1 MCMNATVVLN
11 DFSCRGAVHWLLRQV
26 RLVCEPPS
34 EISIPHPL
42 QTASITPDRPYA
54 SLLPTTSVTVSGN
67 RASAP
72 QHQRQQLPT
81 HGVNIGGAIAVRVQR
96 AADRTGIPTAPAQAA
111 NAMSTASSVKMVAH
125 LGSSGGGGD
134 GSGATGIDDT
144 AEMCTSGV
152 RHESWTGRPNIAGVQ
167 SNDQEGGRGGWFDS
181 PRPDA
186 SSNDFH
192 DTKAWI
198 NSWRDVEFEQPGGT
212 TESQPTMAPIRPA
225 TPPTM
230 QRLEIRAAAGAEVG
244 GISGGVAG
252 GGGGRGENY
261 DRYFNREGEGSIVSG
276 GDGLPAG
283 EDSVGREGAEK
294 GTVAVNIAKRLDF
307 HDVFS

>member
-1 MCMNATVVLN
+1 M
-11 DFSCRGAVHWLLRQV
+11 R
-26 RLVCEPPS
+26 
-34 EISIPHPL
+34 
-42 QTASITPDRPYA
+42 
-54 SLLPTTSVTVSGN
+54 
-67 RASAP
+67 
-72 QHQRQQLPT
+72 
-81 HGVNIGGAIAVRVQR
+81 R

-111 NAMSTASSVKMVAH
+111 SAMSTALSVEMVAH
-125 LGSSGGGGD
+125 LGSSDGGGN
-134 GSGATGIDDT
+134 GSGATGNDDT
-144 AEMCTSGV
+144 AERCTSGV
-152 RHESWTGRPNIAGVQ
+152 RHESWTGRSHIAGVQ

-192 DTKAWI
+192 DTNAWI

-230 QRLEIRAAAGAEVG
+230 QRLEVRAAAGAEVR
-244 GISGGVAG
+244 GISGSVAG

-261 DRYFNREGEGSIVSG
+261 DGHINREGEGRVVSG
-276 GDGLPAG
+276 GDGPPAG
-283 EDSVGREGAEK
+283 DDSVGREGAET
-294 GTVAVNIAKRLDF
+294 GTMSVNIAKRLDF